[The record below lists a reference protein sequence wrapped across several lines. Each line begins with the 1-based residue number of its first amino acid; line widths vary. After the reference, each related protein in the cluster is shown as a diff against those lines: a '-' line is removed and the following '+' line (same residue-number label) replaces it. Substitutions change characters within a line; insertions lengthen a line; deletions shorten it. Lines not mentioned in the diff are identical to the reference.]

1 MDVGALELLD
11 VGYTVSNFA
20 AELEIN
26 RPLAEPAPALQRPRR
41 QAPAARQL
49 LLIEELIRHCLLRV
63 ARNFDPELITS
74 QSCGPW
80 ELKMDAESDEPW
92 DRVWTAWGCGW
103 DGAGAMHQMRSFNS
117 SGVEKDD
124 EVDVLSLSYA
134 AIEEHFDAQPGIANR
149 SRR

>member
-1 MDVGALELLD
+1 MDVGALEVVD
-11 VGYTVSNFA
+11 VSYAISNFA

-63 ARNFDPELITS
+63 ARNFDPDLITS

-80 ELKMDAESDEPW
+80 EPEMDAESDEPW
-92 DRVWTAWGCGW
+92 DRVWTAWGWGW
-103 DGAGAMHQMRSFNS
+103 DGAQRTA
-117 SGVEKDD
+117 
-124 EVDVLSLSYA
+124 
-134 AIEEHFDAQPGIANR
+134 
-149 SRR
+149 